1 MAIHNHIEFEKCIA
15 RIFEE
20 AGYSI
25 NTNVLL
31 DQATSDVDIIA
42 QLGSETYYVEV
53 KYSQV
58 TNRAIKKI
66 IELAQLHEGI
76 PVLITA
82 CKIDEKQR
90 ITYKEAYPQIHL
102 VDISNLLF
110 AVQGF
115 EELRNDLISTLT
127 YSVDG
132 IMPKCGFLQI
142 DALQHSNHT
151 DGIITELKMCE
162 AGRDGFSRYE
172 DLCEKALRN
181 VFSEDL
187 TLWSRQQ
194 KSNNELFRFDLL
206 CRIKEERQ
214 KAFWSILER
223 YFNTKYV
230 VFEFKNYKDKIGQD
244 QIYTTERYLYAKAL
258 RSVAIIV
265 AANGFSDNA
274 YWAAKG
280 CLRENGKLILLLTTD
295 DLIKM
300 NETKKD
306 AEDPS
311 DYLLSKLDSILIDL
325 EK

>member
-1 MAIHNHIEFEKCIA
+1 MAIHNHVEFEKCIA

-58 TNRAIKKI
+58 TNRIIKKI
-66 IELAQLHEGI
+66 TELAQSHEGI
-76 PVLITA
+76 PVLVTA
-82 CKIDEKQR
+82 CKIDEKHRQK
-90 ITYKEAYPQIHL
+90 YKEEYPQIQL

-110 AVQGF
+110 VVQDF
-115 EELRNDLISTLT
+115 EELRNDLVSTLT

-132 IMPKCGFLQI
+132 IVPQCGFLQI
-142 DALQHSNHT
+142 DAIQHSNHT
-151 DGIITELKMCE
+151 DSVITELKMCE
-162 AGRDGFSRYE
+162 AGRAGFSRYE

-187 TLWSRQQ
+187 TLWNRQQ

-230 VFEFKNYKDKIGQD
+230 VFEFKNFKDKIGQD

-300 NETKKD
+300 NEMKKD

-311 DYLLSKLDSILIDL
+311 DHLLSKLDSILIDL